1 MPYGVYTP
9 GVAGDEVSSTGEGR
23 HLTFSESQIT
33 HPYHAAD
40 GFVDHGDPVL
50 VGENIVGVV
59 VGPSAIA
66 ATDLVAVDTEGIWQL
81 SVVAEDEVGNSAV
94 AVGDELFI
102 MKTPGVNTT
111 ILSKNGNK
119 NTHVRFGYALYPID
133 AGVTDVIPVK
143 VHFDPDDEVEMV
155 GNSAA
160 FYAMGASRSNG
171 REYRYRSTKTSGDV
185 RGQYMALALNGV
197 GGSGEAHRGRTIVEA
212 VGVLTVHGGHH
223 GLEFDTDGTIT
234 GLGVGHRAT
243 FMAPSRDMFATIA
256 GGMSELWAEG
266 DATDFSKATV
276 HSIHRFVMDG
286 DTTGRATAQN
296 VFEFSN
302 LSATQYAANT
312 DTPDHALRC
321 IINGNIRYIMV
332 SEAQS

>member
-9 GVAGDEVSSTGEGR
+9 GTAGEEVSSTYEGR
-23 HLTFSESQIT
+23 HLTFNESQLT
-33 HPYHAAD
+33 HPYHSD
-40 GFVDHGDPVL
+40 GFVDKGEPCL
-50 VGENIVGVV
+50 VGEGIVGVAFKD
-59 VGPSAIA
+59 AIA
-66 ATDLVAVDTEGIWQL
+66 ATDLIALDTEGIWQI

-94 AVGDELFI
+94 EVGDELFI
-102 MKTPGVNTT
+102 MKTPLTNTT
-111 ILSKNGNK
+111 ILSKNRNK
-119 NTHVRFGYALYPID
+119 NTHVRFGYALYPIS
-133 AGVTDVIPVK
+133 AGGTDVIPVK

-160 FYAMGASRSNG
+160 FLAMGTARSNG
-171 REYRYRSTKTSGDV
+171 REYRYRSTKTSGDI
-185 RGQYMALALNGV
+185 RGQYMALALA
-197 GGSGEAHRGRTIVEA
+197 GGASGEAHRGRTIVEVA
-212 VGVLTVHGGHH
+212 TGGGVHGGHH
-223 GLEFDTDGTIT
+223 GLEIGEDGSIT

-243 FMAPSRDMFATIA
+243 FMGPDKAHAGGTIA

-266 DATDFSKATV
+266 DSTDFTDYTM

-286 DTTGRATAQN
+286 DATGKTTAQN
-296 VFEFSN
+296 VFEFVD

-321 IINGNIRYIMV
+321 IINGEVRYIMV